1 MPETIAPA
9 IGSVNKVNI
18 LAANRERVDNSLSID
33 SKISFRPFVNYL
45 KEKLQDG
52 SNTRSRIYNYL
63 IDRFEETPALLQP
76 VTDSHILD
84 ENQDLLDMLG
94 TTLFPVVS
102 EQEKNMFTMS
112 VPYEFSIFNYSTP
125 FKKLCVDETEE
136 HFLLPD
142 DATDQYLKQAQGSL
156 M

>member
-1 MPETIAPA
+1 MSEMIAPA

-45 KEKLQDG
+45 KEKLHEG

-63 IDRFEETPALLQP
+63 IEKFEETPALLQP
-76 VTDSHILD
+76 VIDPHVLD

-94 TTLFPVVS
+94 TTLFPV
-102 EQEKNMFTMS
+102 
-112 VPYEFSIFNYSTP
+112 
-125 FKKLCVDETEE
+125 
-136 HFLLPD
+136 H
-142 DATDQYLKQAQGSL
+142 
-156 M
+156 